1 MSLFCHRILD
11 GQAPQVH
18 TLFMPATNKPTAAQI
33 SAYRTLMSARVVTQ
47 SDLNR
52 EKTRT
57 AALKTSLAKR
67 GLSMADLAGVDL

>member
-1 MSLFCHRILD
+1 
-11 GQAPQVH
+11 
-18 TLFMPATNKPTAAQI
+18 
-33 SAYRTLMSARVVTQ
+33 MSARVVTQ